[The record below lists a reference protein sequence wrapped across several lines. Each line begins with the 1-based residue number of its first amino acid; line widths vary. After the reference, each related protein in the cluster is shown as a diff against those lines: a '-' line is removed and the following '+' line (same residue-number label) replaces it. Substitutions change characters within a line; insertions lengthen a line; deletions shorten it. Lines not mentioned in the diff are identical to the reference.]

1 MNYHSIANHA
11 NKVSFQQA
19 VINGLAPD
27 GSLYVPETIPQLP
40 ESFIR
45 ELPNLPL
52 NEVAYR
58 VARKF
63 VDASVI
69 KDDSL
74 FNMVSETLNFPF
86 PLVTLNA
93 NTHILEL
100 FHGPTLAFKDVGA
113 RFLAR
118 VLRYVAHSLQ
128 REITVLVA
136 TSGDTGGAVAS
147 GFYKVEGINV
157 AILYPSGLVSK
168 LQEKQFASLGHNIHA
183 LKVDGTFDDCQR
195 LVKEAFVDEELRKRL
210 FLTSANSINIARLIP
225 QTFYYFS
232 AWQSL
237 QTTQPVVFSVPS
249 GNVGNLTAG
258 VIAQKMGLPIH
269 AFVAATNSNSILP
282 EYLDSG
288 FFTPQPSRQTISNAM
303 DVGNPSNFP
312 RLKHFFNNSYQEI
325 KSSIFGYAFSDDE
338 TREAIHQV
346 YEQYNYVLD
355 PHGAVGYCGTKKYLA
370 AFPQACSVVLETAH
384 PSKFPEVVESIL
396 QQPIPL
402 HPALQALDDH
412 NTPSIAC
419 SSHFKDFKK
428 LLTELF

>member
-27 GSLYVPETIPQLP
+27 GSLYVPEIIPQLP

-74 FNMVSETLNFPF
+74 FNIVSETLNFPF

-118 VLRYVAHSLQ
+118 VLRHVAHSLQ

-157 AILYPSGLVSK
+157 VILYPSGLVSK
-168 LQEKQFASLGHNIHA
+168 LLRWDI
-183 LKVDGTFDDCQR
+183 TF
-195 LVKEAFVDEELRKRL
+195 
-210 FLTSANSINIARLIP
+210 
-225 QTFYYFS
+225 
-232 AWQSL
+232 
-237 QTTQPVVFSVPS
+237 
-249 GNVGNLTAG
+249 
-258 VIAQKMGLPIH
+258 MH
-269 AFVAATNSNSILP
+269 
-282 EYLDSG
+282 
-288 FFTPQPSRQTISNAM
+288 
-303 DVGNPSNFP
+303 
-312 RLKHFFNNSYQEI
+312 
-325 KSSIFGYAFSDDE
+325 
-338 TREAIHQV
+338 
-346 YEQYNYVLD
+346 
-355 PHGAVGYCGTKKYLA
+355 
-370 AFPQACSVVLETAH
+370 
-384 PSKFPEVVESIL
+384 
-396 QQPIPL
+396 
-402 HPALQALDDH
+402 
-412 NTPSIAC
+412 
-419 SSHFKDFKK
+419 
-428 LLTELF
+428 